1 MIRKL
6 KYCPYGQAHVETDG
20 TLTLYS
26 YTTAVIRV
34 TPAGWLS
41 CTGLYSA
48 TTRRHI
54 GYFLREYYPF
64 LSYHDVKRI
73 YENNQE
79 FNVLTGEIREKGV
92 S

>member
-6 KYCPYGQAHVETDG
+6 KYCPYGQAHVETEG
-20 TLTLYS
+20 MLTLYS

-41 CTGLYSA
+41 CIGLYSA

-64 LSYHDVKRI
+64 LSFQDVKRL
-73 YENNQE
+73 YEKNQA
-79 FNVLTGEIREKGV
+79 FNVLTGEIKELGV
-92 S
+92 E